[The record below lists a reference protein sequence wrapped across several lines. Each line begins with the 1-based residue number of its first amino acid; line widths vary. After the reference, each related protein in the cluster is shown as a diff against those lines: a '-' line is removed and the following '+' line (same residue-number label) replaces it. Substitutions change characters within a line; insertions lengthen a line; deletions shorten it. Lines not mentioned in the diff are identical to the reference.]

1 MAQDRLLEILQ
12 HPGRLEPELVDER
25 APRVLVDRQRLGL
38 PAGAIERE
46 HERPA
51 RPLAEWMLANE
62 RLEFPDQTSVPA
74 ERELGLDPLLEGFEL
89 QLIEA
94 EDLAGRKALRSE
106 FAERPAA
113 PERESFPK
121 PAQRIVRRQLPRLA
135 DELLEPLEVEL
146 AGIDAQRVSRS
157 ARVDAVLTEQ
167 LPKLRDVDLKALGR
181 TRRRPVA
188 PQQLD
193 QQRRRK
199 NLVRVQ

>member
-46 HERPA
+46 HER
-51 RPLAEWMLANE
+51 RTQPLAEWMLANE

-94 EDLAGRKALRSE
+94 EHLAGREALRGE

-188 PQQLD
+188 PQELD
-193 QQRRRK
+193 Q
-199 NLVRVQ
+199 